1 MTAITAERD
10 AGASA
15 RSPSELEI
23 LVPAMWDELR
33 RIARSHRRRV
43 GAGETLR
50 TTALLNEAWLKLRR
64 QDIFIDDNHFLS
76 AAAVAMRH
84 VLVDHARSR
93 LAAKRGAGQIDP
105 LLEDLDPFWES
116 DEQLVEL
123 NDALTRLKT
132 MDERLGRVVE
142 LRFFGGY
149 TEDQTGTIL
158 GVSRKTAQRDWLK
171 ARAWLH
177 RELTGPDLPDHTAL
191 AGC

>member
-1 MTAITAERD
+1 
-10 AGASA
+10 
-15 RSPSELEI
+15 
-23 LVPAMWDELR
+23 
-33 RIARSHRRRV
+33 
-43 GAGETLR
+43 
-50 TTALLNEAWLKLRR
+50 
-64 QDIFIDDNHFLS
+64 
-76 AAAVAMRH
+76 MRH